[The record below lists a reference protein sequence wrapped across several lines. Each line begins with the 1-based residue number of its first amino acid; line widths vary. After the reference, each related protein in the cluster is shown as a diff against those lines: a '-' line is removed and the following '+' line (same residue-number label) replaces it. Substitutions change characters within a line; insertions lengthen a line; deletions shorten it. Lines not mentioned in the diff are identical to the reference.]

1 MNDFTNREI
10 KIGDVVAFH
19 SSGYK
24 SLFKGFV
31 YNIGEKMICVEYTP
45 YAASPIV
52 PVVYTK
58 KHKVYP
64 YQCIILESQDPVTL
78 TKTKRII

>member
-1 MNDFTNREI
+1 MKDFTDREI
-10 KIGDVVAFH
+10 VIGDVVAFY

-24 SLFKGFV
+24 SMYRGYV

-45 YAASPIV
+45 YAASPRVLNVAI
-52 PVVYTK
+52 K

-64 YQCIILESQDPVTL
+64 YQCVILESQDPVTL
-78 TKTKRII
+78 TNFKRTI